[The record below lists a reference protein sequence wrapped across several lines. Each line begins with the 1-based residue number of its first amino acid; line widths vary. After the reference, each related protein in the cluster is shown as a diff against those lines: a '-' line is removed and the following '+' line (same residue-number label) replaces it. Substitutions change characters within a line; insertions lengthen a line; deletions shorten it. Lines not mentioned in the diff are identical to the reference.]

1 MEPLGGNLNFKLET
15 ALKNNPSFTTMELR
29 HLLQL
34 SAELLST
41 TDPLDAL
48 RSIGVAV
55 SKLFHPGALI
65 IIVTSDDRSLGI
77 EFDGGGQRRKLGYH
91 EGLSGLAQQL
101 LASTLESPSGNE
113 FTRDSKYVFGKFPY
127 PFGAGIILVSWP
139 NTVQTQVVSS
149 ALAIVQD
156 VAELTGAVMSKFHGQ
171 ARLERELA
179 DQAQAMVDSRSA
191 HARELDRRNKEEH
204 TLRLLSFTDEL
215 TGLHNR
221 RGFFLD
227 AERSFQIAQ
236 RQRMNCAV
244 IFADVDN
251 LKIVNDQQGHDIGDQ
266 LIRDAAVVLKESF
279 RKVDVVARLGGDEFA
294 AFTVADDC
302 PDRIVQRL
310 GARLQHFNSAQPAR
324 AYDVAL
330 STGIVRC
337 DPDSNMSLAD
347 YLLDA
352 DKAMYAV
359 KLERRNQKNLR
370 LTGK

>member
-1 MEPLGGNLNFKLET
+1 M
-15 ALKNNPSFTTMELR
+15 KNNPSFTTIELR

-34 SAELLST
+34 SAELLNT

-48 RSIGVAV
+48 HSIGVGV

-65 IIVTSDDRSLGI
+65 IIVASDGNSLGI
-77 EFDGGGQRRKLGYH
+77 EFDGGGRRRKLGYH
-91 EGLSGLAQQL
+91 AGLCDLAQQL
-101 LASTLESPSGNE
+101 LRDHLESPLGNE
-113 FTRDSKYVFGKFPY
+113 CSSASRYVFGKFPY
-127 PFGAGIILVSWP
+127 PFGEGIILVAWP
-139 NTVQTQVVSS
+139 NAVQTKVVSS

-179 DQAQAMVDSRSA
+179 DQAQALVDSSSA
-191 HARELDRRNKEEH
+191 HALELDRRNKEEH
-204 TLRLLSFTDEL
+204 SLRLLSFTDEL
-215 TGLHNR
+215 TGLNNR

-251 LKIVNDQQGHDIGDQ
+251 LKIVNDEQGHDIGDQ

-279 RKVDVVARLGGDEFA
+279 RKADVVARLGGDEFA

-302 PDRIVQRL
+302 PDRIVERL
-310 GARLQHFNSAQPAR
+310 GARLQDFNRAQPTR
-324 AYDVAL
+324 AYDLAL

-337 DPDSNMSLAD
+337 DPDSHMSLAD

-359 KLERRNQKNLR
+359 KLERR
-370 LTGK
+370 GKKTAPLSEA